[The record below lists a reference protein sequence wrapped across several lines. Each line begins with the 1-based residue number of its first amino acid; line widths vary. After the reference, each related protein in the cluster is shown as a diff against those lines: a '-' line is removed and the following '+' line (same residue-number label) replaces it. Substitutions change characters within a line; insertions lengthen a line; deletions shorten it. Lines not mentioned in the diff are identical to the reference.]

1 MKAAL
6 RISLRIAIC
15 GLIAATACKNGK
27 ETETAAAEPPKR
39 PASPSGT
46 MSLHGSYSQVG
57 DIGTFRDCATGEEW
71 SVAHEGDS
79 VALEEAYAA
88 SGVPE
93 GAPLVVTVEGGIDY
107 RPRFDGSGQE
117 IVLIVARFVRLG
129 PGEVCPGE

>member
-6 RISLRIAIC
+6 KISWMIAIC
-15 GLIAATACKNGK
+15 GLIATTACKNGK
-27 ETETAAAEPPKR
+27 ETETAAAELPKR

-57 DIGTFRDCATGEEW
+57 DVGTFRDCATGGQW
-71 SVAHEGDS
+71 NVAHEGDNA
-79 VALEEAYAA
+79 ALEEAYAS

-107 RPRFDGSGQE
+107 RPRLDGSGRE
-117 IVLIVARFVRLG
+117 IMLVVARFVRLG
-129 PGEVCPGE
+129 PGEDCP